1 MIHYLLLVIALFSIN
16 VFASYELTELEA
28 TALDVPDTSTVVSW
42 DNTDTGFPDDDDK
55 VVVNIGFNFTFDN
68 TQYSQVRILTNG
80 ILQFGPDQRLHRDF
94 RNEELPTDEGDRIIA
109 VYWDDLVDDGS
120 SSVTYGNAG
129 TAPNRRFIVNWTNVR
144 AYSNNLRYDF
154 QVVLYENGDIRYRY
168 NNNTAN
174 GQSATIGL
182 EIDDSDSIQYSFNQ
196 ISVETSF
203 DLLFRNSLLVLPDP
217 VASYRFDESSFDGTS
232 GEVTDSSGNNLNGN
246 TFNAL
251 NTQDALPA
259 VPGVV
264 GSCRYGEFSGASQ
277 YVEVPDNNLLDFQ
290 SSFTAAAWIKIDS
303 IPPSGLKTILSK
315 DENYEFHVNPSGQ
328 INWWW
333 NNSSGSTRQI
343 NSSTTVT
350 ADVWPHVAV
359 SYERGNQVIYI
370 NGTPSGTSA
379 FNEDLRQNSDP
390 LQIGSDQ
397 NFGGRYFN
405 GDIDEVNIFNQ
416 FLTQNQVAELID
428 QTRPCASANLCVSS
442 FPDGISTHSATGEI
456 TFGRDSQL
464 FFSPDDRL
472 NTLAVN
478 IDGASSDRSCVA
490 VECQANATPVPTTDA
505 PSFPNTSS
513 FTTDVTIPNS
523 GTDAIGG
530 VTNQYRTIS
539 VGNSAVMGTFT
550 GQTDF
555 YIDRL
560 VTGSNSVLN
569 LVAGNYW
576 IRDLDLGNANTI
588 NVIGSGT
595 VRLYVQTNTNI
606 NRDLLANSAAAGQA
620 RDASQLLIYA
630 YGNLEFQRDAT
641 ISGTVYSAGSLEL
654 NRDSFLYGAMA
665 GASVVLGRDTNV
677 YYLPSSV
684 GNTDFGGL
692 CQPASCTLGS
702 FNISQPNY
710 SLACPFSRA
719 TIQIQAMC
727 DDGSTTKD
735 DYAGTIN
742 LSSSEAS
749 QSQFYAASTGG
760 SAINSVTLDGSE
772 SGVATVYLFH
782 QNENNNLAVIASDT
796 AASVSSTSTNETDFR
811 TNGFT
816 VTNAGNF
823 VCGGS
828 TSFSITAVGEDT
840 SGTPCQVL
848 EGFSGNKDFKAWFAA
863 EYNPT
868 NAGTELTTSA
878 IIVNSTSVGNQ
889 TEPGSNNL
897 TLNFANGVSNVS
909 LQYPNT
915 AQINSVNFKH
925 DEPPYGTAPLPADLT
940 GSVGPFVV
948 SPARVDLAISTAN
961 SSCSSADGSCSAFV
975 AAGSGFSVSATAQCS
990 NGATATDYIG
1000 TTNLTHTLVAPAG
1013 GALGNLG
1020 VADQAI
1026 NDSDNGTVTFTQS
1039 VSEVGV
1045 FNLVSTPLNYYGVA
1059 VASDTLSNV
1068 GRFIPASF
1076 AVTIEDN
1083 GSLAPFC
1090 NSATS
1095 FSYSGQDINWLI
1107 APTLV
1112 FEARSTGGTATT
1124 NYTLTADFMKLA
1136 NNDVSFQNLT
1146 ADTTAN
1152 RTDGTDIA
1160 LTSTFNNGVITIDDA
1175 TSGQVKYQ
1183 LSSSDVFIY
1192 TKELLAQVAPFTPDL
1207 DIILDEVRD
1216 ADNVTQSGVVPT
1228 IEPGGNQQIRFGR
1241 IFLKDTYGP
1250 EVVNLNM
1257 PLQTEYFS
1265 GSGYI
1270 LNRDDSC
1277 TSYNSANASISGISS
1292 IIAGTGNLVSG
1303 ESNIGLAAP
1312 TPNTGT
1318 GTVTYDAPAWL
1329 EGDYDGNGSFEN
1341 PSATAT
1347 FGVYRGHDRV
1357 IYWREVTN

>member
-1 MIHYLLLVIALFSIN
+1 MIRSLLLLLVLFSSELL
-16 VFASYELTELEA
+16 ASYELTELEA
-28 TALDVPDTSTVVSW
+28 TALDVPDVVNVVSW
-42 DNTDTGFPDDDDK
+42 DNTDTGYPNDDDK

-80 ILQFGPDQRLHRDF
+80 ILQFGPDQRLHRDY
-94 RNEELPTDEGDRIIA
+94 RNEQLPTDEGDRIIA

-120 SSVTYGNAG
+120 SQVTYGNSG
-129 TAPNRRFIVNWTNVR
+129 TAPNRKLIVNWTNVR

-168 NNNTAN
+168 NNNTVN

-182 EIDDSDSIQYSFNQ
+182 EIDDSDAIQYSFNQ
-196 ISVETSF
+196 VSVETSF
-203 DLLFRNSLLVLPDP
+203 DLLFRNSLLVLPEP
-217 VASYRFDESSFDGTS
+217 VASYRFDEASFDGTP
-232 GEVTDSSGNNLNGN
+232 GEVTDSSGNNLNGSA
-246 TFNAL
+246 FNAL

-264 GSCRYGEFSGASQ
+264 GSCRYGEFGGASQ
-277 YVEVPDNNLLDFQ
+277 YVEVPDNNLLDFE
-290 SSFTAAAWIKIDS
+290 SSFAAAAWIKIDS
-303 IPPSGLKTILSK
+303 IPSSGFKTILSK

-333 NNSSGSTRQI
+333 NSSSGTTRQI
-343 NSSTTVT
+343 NSSTTIS
-350 ADVWPHVAV
+350 ADTWTHVVV
-359 SYERGNQVIYI
+359 SYEPGNQVVYI
-370 NGTPSGTSA
+370 NGTPSGSA
-379 FNEDLRQNSDP
+379 TFNENLRQNSDP
-390 LQIGSDQ
+390 VQIGSDQ
-397 NFGGRYFN
+397 NFAGRFFN
-405 GDIDEVNIFNQ
+405 GDIDEVNIFDQ
-416 FLTQNQVAELID
+416 FLTQTQVAELID
-428 QTRPCASANLCVSS
+428 QTRPCGSANLCVSS

-456 TFGRDSQL
+456 TFGRDSRL

-472 NTLAVN
+472 NTMAVN
-478 IDGASSDRSCVA
+478 IDGASSNRSCVA
-490 VECQANATPVPTTDA
+490 VECQENSTPVPTTDA
-505 PSFPNTSS
+505 PTFPDTSS

-523 GTDAIGG
+523 GNNAIGA

-539 VGNSAVMGTFT
+539 VGNSAILGTFT

-560 VTGSNSVLN
+560 VTGSNTIIN

-576 IRDLDLGNANTI
+576 IRDLDLGTANTI
-588 NVIGSGT
+588 NVIGTGT
-595 VRLYVQTNTNI
+595 VRIYVQTDTNI

-620 RDASQLLIYA
+620 RDASQLFIYA

-641 ISGTVYSAGSLEL
+641 ISGTVYSGGNLEL
-654 NRDSFLYGAMA
+654 NRDSYLYGAMA
-665 GASVVLGRDTNV
+665 GASVVLGRDNNV
-677 YYLPSSV
+677 YYLPSSLS
-684 GNTDFGGL
+684 NTDFGGL
-692 CQPASCTLGS
+692 CEPASCTLGS

-710 SLACPFSRA
+710 SLACPISRA
-719 TIQIQAMC
+719 AIQITAMC
-727 DDGSTTKD
+727 DDGLTTKE

-749 QSQFYAASTGG
+749 QSEFYAASSGG
-760 SAINSVTLDGSE
+760 SDISSVTLDGSE
-772 SGVATVYLFH
+772 SGVTTVYLFH
-782 QNENNNLAVIASDT
+782 QNENNNVAVIASDT
-796 AASVSSTSTNETDFR
+796 AASVSSTSTSETAFR
-811 TNGFT
+811 ANGFT
-816 VTNAGNF
+816 VTNAADF

-828 TSFSITAVGEDT
+828 TSFSITAIGQDA

-848 EGFSGNKDFKAWFAA
+848 EGFSGNKDFKSWFAA
-863 EYNPT
+863 EYNPGS
-868 NAGTELTTSA
+868 AGTELASSA
-878 IIVNSTSVGNQ
+878 IVVNSTSVSDQ

-897 TLNFANGVSNVS
+897 TLNFVNGVSNVS

-915 AQINSVNFKH
+915 AQITSLNFKH
-925 DEPPYGTAPLPADLT
+925 DEPPYGTAPLPDNLT

-975 AAGSGFSVSATAQCS
+975 AAGSGFSVTATAQCS

-1000 TTNLTHTLVAPAG
+1000 TTNLTHTLVAPSG
-1013 GALGNLG
+1013 GALGVLG
-1020 VADQAI
+1020 VTSLTIDNI
-1026 NDSDNGTVTFTQS
+1026 DNGTKALSQS

-1045 FNLVSTPLNYYGVA
+1045 FNLISAPANYYGVT
-1059 VASDTLSNV
+1059 VATDTLSNV

-1076 AVTIEDN
+1076 AVTVDDN

-1107 APTLV
+1107 APTLI
-1112 FEARSTGGTATT
+1112 FEARNAGGSATT
-1124 NYTLTADFMKLA
+1124 NYTRTAEFMKLV
-1136 NNDVSFQNLT
+1136 NNDVSFQSLT

-1160 LTSTFNNGVITIDDA
+1160 LTSTFNNGTINIDNPA
-1175 TSGQVKYQ
+1175 SGQVEYQ
-1183 LSSSDVFIY
+1183 LSSGDLFTY

-1207 DIILDEVRD
+1207 EIILDEVRD
-1216 ADNVTQSGVVPT
+1216 SDNVTQSGSVPA
-1228 IEPGGNQQIRFGR
+1228 IEPAGNQQIRFGR
-1241 IFLKDTYGP
+1241 LLLKDSYGP

-1257 PLQTEYFS
+1257 PLQAEYFS

-1270 LNRDDSC
+1270 LNQDDSC
-1277 TSYNSANASISGISS
+1277 TSYSSANASITGISS
-1292 IIAGTGNLVSG
+1292 VVAGSSSLIGG
-1303 ESNIGLAAP
+1303 KSNIELAAP
-1312 TPNTGT
+1312 TPNTGS
-1318 GTVTYDAPAWL
+1318 GVVTYDAPVWL